1 MMPDGVKALGHQL
14 YLMFLPLLFP
24 PMSQGVQSAL
34 HGTLPLERQ
43 KDMTMKNNQPNHC
56 LFSSSKGHPESP
68 TVKEDTT
75 SRRLLA
81 WMTQN
86 MLRSRY
92 INTFGSFP

>member
-1 MMPDGVKALGHQL
+1 
-14 YLMFLPLLFP
+14 
-24 PMSQGVQSAL
+24 
-34 HGTLPLERQ
+34 
-43 KDMTMKNNQPNHC
+43 MTMKNNQLNRR
-56 LFSSSKGHPESP
+56 LFNSSKGHPESP